1 MYIGQHKIYPT
12 EAFRRYMGKGI
23 AIRKAIKKYGKDN
36 FDKEIIE
43 YIEDD
48 EKHNYVSEREK
59 FWIKEF
65 NSMSPNGYNISPG
78 GEGGCTKESAK
89 KVVATKRK
97 NGNINHSEETKRKI
111 SKAHKGIP
119 FSESHKKHLSDNHH
133 NKTEHTIIF
142 ENGNHET
149 TTESIRKIAEKY
161 NTNQNTLIRYSA
173 KSEFINGIYLDNI
186 NEKNY
191 ACCRN
196 SSPIDTKLCKD
207 PIIGDICTYKNLR
220 LRMWRHKDKYEN
232 VNIKKCIL
240 KEEAI

>member
-12 EAFRRYMGKGI
+12 EAFRRYMEKGI

-119 FSESHKKHLSDNHH
+119 FSESHKKHRFPLE
-133 NKTEHTIIF
+133 NKIT
-142 ENGNHET
+142 G
-149 TTESIRKIAEKY
+149 
-161 NTNQNTLIRYSA
+161 
-173 KSEFINGIYLDNI
+173 G
-186 NEKNY
+186 
-191 ACCRN
+191 
-196 SSPIDTKLCKD
+196 TK
-207 PIIGDICTYKNLR
+207 
-220 LRMWRHKDKYEN
+220 W
-232 VNIKKCIL
+232 
-240 KEEAI
+240 

>member
-1 MYIGQHKIYPT
+1 MYIGQHKIYPN

-161 NTNQNTLIRYSA
+161 NTNQNTLIRHSA
-173 KSEFINGIYLDNI
+173 KSEFI
-186 NEKNY
+186 KK
-191 ACCRN
+191 
-196 SSPIDTKLCKD
+196 KLC
-207 PIIGDICTYKNLR
+207 L
-220 LRMWRHKDKYEN
+220 L
-232 VNIKKCIL
+232 
-240 KEEAI
+240 